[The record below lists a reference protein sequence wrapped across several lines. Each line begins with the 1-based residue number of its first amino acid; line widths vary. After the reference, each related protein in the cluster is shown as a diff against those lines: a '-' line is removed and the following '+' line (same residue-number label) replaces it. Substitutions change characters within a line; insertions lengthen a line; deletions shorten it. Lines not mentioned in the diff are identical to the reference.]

1 MATDGSMLTADQDLT
16 RVAEPSDRRPDFT
29 AEALS
34 PGVRL
39 GLLAALAVAVTS
51 LVASVFA
58 MGIYPNGLLDVN
70 SFFGVM
76 AIGGTLGLGF
86 FMLLVFGAL
95 LANNPRLSPAERNM
109 WYVMFALAGPVAL
122 PVYWFKEVWPI
133 PFEPSP
139 EQRL

>member
-1 MATDGSMLTADQDLT
+1 MLTAHEDLPRLT
-16 RVAEPSDRRPDFT
+16 EPSDRRPDFT

-39 GLLAALAVAVTS
+39 GLLAALTVAVGT
-51 LVASVFA
+51 LFASVVA
-58 MGIYPNGLLDVN
+58 MGVYPNGLLDVN
-70 SFFGVM
+70 SFLGVM
-76 AIGGTLGLGF
+76 AIGITLGLGF

-95 LANNPRLSPAERNM
+95 LANNPRLSSAERNM
-109 WYVMFALAGPVAL
+109 WYAMFALAGPVAL

-139 EQRL
+139 AQRL

>member
-39 GLLAALAVAVTS
+39 GLLAALAVAVTT
-51 LVASVFA
+51 LFASVLA
-58 MGIYPNGLLDVN
+58 MGLYPNGLLDVN

-76 AIGGTLGLGF
+76 AIGATLGLGF

>member
-1 MATDGSMLTADQDLT
+1 MATDGSMLTADEDLA

-39 GLLAALAVAVTS
+39 GLLAALALAVFT
-51 LVASVFA
+51 LFASVFA

-76 AIGGTLGLGF
+76 AIGATLGLGF

>member
-109 WYVMFALAGPVAL
+109 WYVMFGLAGPVAL
-122 PVYWFKEVWPI
+122 PVYWFKEVWPV

-139 EQRL
+139 DQRL

>member
-76 AIGGTLGLGF
+76 AIGATLGLGF

>member
-1 MATDGSMLTADQDLT
+1 MATDGSMLRADEDLT

-39 GLLAALAVAVTS
+39 GLLAALAVAVTT
-51 LVASVFA
+51 LFASVLA
-58 MGIYPNGLLDVN
+58 MGLYPNGLLDVN

-76 AIGGTLGLGF
+76 AIGATLGLGF

>member
-1 MATDGSMLTADQDLT
+1 MATDGSMLTASEDLT

-39 GLLAALAVAVTS
+39 GLLAALTLAVVT
-51 LVASVFA
+51 LFASVFA

-76 AIGGTLGLGF
+76 AIGITLGLGF

-95 LANNPRLSPAERNM
+95 LANNPRLSSGERNM